1 MEKSTIE
8 YLKGYIIRY
17 KKILLSLAWILIFFI
32 GMKVYNQYEQNI
44 FNTSFLQTQEILKNS
59 KNFNEK
65 IQQVYN
71 FFKKNNSYLI
81 NHKKIF
87 VLKYTYFA
95 NMSILKEI
103 FKKDNH
109 ITQLIDEGQWIVLE
123 KIIKDNPKIDNK
135 EKILL
140 SLNILEKIYQ
150 YTKKNNPYSSV
161 LNGKYLNYSGE
172 ILNTFIFYHM
182 IHREK
187 KEISINFFHRN
198 CLQLSLF
205 NYFNKIL
212 YSIHLD
218 NNNSSRLNISEDQ
231 DTKNLL
237 KKFINW

>member
-1 MEKSTIE
+1 MEKTTIE

-17 KKILLSLAWILIFFI
+17 KNILLSLGAIILLII
-32 GMKVYNQYEQNI
+32 LNKLYNKYDDNR
-44 FNTSFLQTQEILKNS
+44 
-59 KNFNEK
+59 FNESLIKTNIILSEKHTPQEK
-65 IQQVYN
+65 ITGIYN
-71 FFKKNNSYLI
+71 FFKKNNTYLI

-87 VLKYTYFA
+87 VLQYTYCA
-95 NMSILKEI
+95 NMFVLKEI
-103 FKKDNH
+103 FKNDNH
-109 ITQLIDEGQWIVLE
+109 IIQLINEGQWIALE

-140 SLNILEKIYQ
+140 SLNMLEKIYQ

-172 ILNTFIFYHM
+172 VLNTLIFYHM
-182 IHREK
+182 VHREK
-187 KEISINFFHRN
+187 KEVSINFFHRN